1 MLKARRN
8 QIGTTLSGGE
18 QQMLAAGRAMMS
30 SPNLLLLDEPS
41 MGLAP
46 IMIER
51 LFNSLQKLRGLG
63 LSIVLVEQ
71 NAALALDSPV
81 GSSC

>member
-1 MLKARRN
+1 
-8 QIGTTLSGGE
+8 
-18 QQMLAAGRAMMS
+18 MLAAGRAMMS